1 MIGIYLTCASA
12 VSRLCHS
19 SRKTA
24 TCLHAHSHCCG
35 CTRHTGRK
43 NDLTY
48 FFVHQLTLK
57 EELHSAEAAGQA
69 AAAVC
74 ASLICTTTLGHM
86 KKDSSQRRYSILDMQ
101 YLVVTIVKDS
111 PSTSKFFQS
120 SAIMYNQG
128 RNSNQCHRAMAWFDI
143 LPCPESQYVYWAPR
157 KKDPLNPRSGTGC
170 FYPRSAPMCIIHVL
184 YEKKFNVC
192 ILYVTCYTYQLLQ
205 QVAVFLLL

>member
-1 MIGIYLTCASA
+1 MISIYLTCASA

-24 TCLHAHSHCCG
+24 TCLHAHSHSHCCG

-128 RNSNQCHRAMAWFDI
+128 RHSNQCHRAMALVVFM
-143 LPCPESQYVYWAPR
+143 PRPESQYISQYIYWVPR
-157 KKDPLNPRSGTGC
+157 KNTLKSPKWHWLILPPIDANGNR
-170 FYPRSAPMCIIHVL
+170 
-184 YEKKFNVC
+184 YE
-192 ILYVTCYTYQLLQ
+192 
-205 QVAVFLLL
+205 